1 MILDLLQVTP
11 VSNAEIAFA
20 LGEDVVDPE
29 MQAIAIDGAFVDSSS
44 INGSGW
50 SKFHH
55 LRGPTGGYKIEDT
68 ALRAIELKQLQ
79 EIYTHVERKLKN
91 GSWKVSRPSRNKGQW
106 IDRNLRDP
114 KKVNLYD
121 VTSIQMP

>member
-1 MILDLLQVTP
+1 M
-11 VSNAEIAFA
+11 SNAEIAFA

-29 MQAIAIDGAFVDSSS
+29 MQATAIDGWSKVPS
-44 INGSGW
+44 SGW

-79 EIYTHVERKLKN
+79 QIYTHVERELKN
-91 GSWKVSRPSRNKGQW
+91 GSWKVSRPSGNKGQR
-106 IDRNLRDP
+106 IDTNLRDP